1 MTNLSVL
8 CAVGMAVCMTAF
20 PVRADVVDG
29 KTLMVWAGE
38 YQRVRAGTGNELSQ
52 INVRRF
58 QVYSLGVHDAYTG
71 RLGDPLGN
79 RLFCSPDGVTVRQI
93 SEAVFRYLQK
103 NPELQ
108 FESGSVLVASA
119 LIETFPCT
127 E

>member
-1 MTNLSVL
+1 MRNLSVL
-8 CAVGMAVCMTAF
+8 YAIGLAACVTAF
-20 PVRADVVDG
+20 PVRADIVDG
-29 KTLMVWAGE
+29 RTLMVWADE
-38 YQRVRAGTGNELSQ
+38 YQKVRAGTGNELSQ

-58 QVYSLGVHDAYTG
+58 QIYVLGVHDAYTG
-71 RLGDPLGN
+71 RLNDPLGN
-79 RLFCSPDGVTVRQI
+79 TLFCSPDGATARQI
-93 SEAVFRYLQK
+93 SEAVFRYLQR